1 MKGWFTVNCNW
12 SEVFLPGLPSTSNN
26 IESFYINNLKNKGK
40 LKNRLPTIHFLNN
53 VETVIYEWSLDRDPL
68 LFDKATNT
76 RNIPNPNLREF

>member
-53 VETVIYEWSLDRDPL
+53 VETVIYEWSLDRGPL